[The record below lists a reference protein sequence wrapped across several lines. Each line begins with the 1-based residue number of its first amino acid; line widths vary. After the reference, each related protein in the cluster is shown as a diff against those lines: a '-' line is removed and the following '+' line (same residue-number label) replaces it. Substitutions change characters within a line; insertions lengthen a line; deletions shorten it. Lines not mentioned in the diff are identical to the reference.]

1 MTFVRQGVVRIDGWS
16 RALGCAGVVA
26 AVATLP
32 LGASADA
39 PTSPPARFR
48 LSLTASQALPFDVR
62 AAAEREIRQIWRRE
76 GIAVDIGS
84 TAGDAAVDMRV
95 LIVSA
100 AAATATRD
108 GHHWPVAELLGD
120 GAGQPVAVVSIA
132 AARRVLDAARLGD
145 APTTL
150 VYRRL
155 GIVIGRAIAHEVGHY
170 LLNTAGHAR
179 HGLMRARIDARDFA
193 DLREGGFDLDDDAA
207 QWARARL
214 TRPPADALRLAR
226 FVYRP

>member
-1 MTFVRQGVVRIDGWS
+1 MRIDGWS
-16 RALGCAGVVA
+16 RTLVCAGLVA
-26 AVATLP
+26 AVAP
-32 LGASADA
+32 LGAAADGPGA
-39 PTSPPARFR
+39 VPPRFR
-48 LSLTASQALPFDVR
+48 LSLTASQALHVEVR

-76 GIAVDIGS
+76 GITVDIDS
-84 TAGDAAVDMRV
+84 PAAFGDAAVDMRV

-100 AAATATRD
+100 AAAPATRD

-120 GAGQPVAVVSIA
+120 GAGQPVAVVSTA

-150 VYRRL
+150 VHRRL
-155 GIVIGRAIAHEVGHY
+155 GVVLGRAIAHEVGHH

-193 DLREGGFDLDDDAA
+193 DLRDGGFDLDDDAA